1 MDKIPLITELNEKT
15 RKKDEFEIALERSG
29 MSLPDED
36 EMEFDMDTDA
46 EDVDSGGEED
56 YTSDT
61 GLEDD
66 EIQEI
71 VDWCEEECSDLSDEE
86 LEDTLRDELEEVDI
100 EPEQMDAAIDRV
112 MSMLGRGSDE
122 EDMDDEDLGDEEGFG
137 DEEGIDDEDEF
148 PPEENEEAA
157 KPKRK
162 LHRTSGPVTKKDFD
176 RLYKTSK
183 ELQQRFPNYKPSEEE
198 EEDRF
203 LDLGDLEFDP
213 ETDFR
218 PEEDPDA
225 EFVIDPK
232 KHFRDY
238 VRGEENEY

>member
-1 MDKIPLITELNEKT
+1 MDRIPLITELNERT

-36 EMEFDMDTDA
+36 EMEFDTDPDA
-46 EDVDSGGEED
+46 EEVDSIDDED

-122 EDMDDEDLGDEEGFG
+122 EDLDDDGEDLDDEEGFG
-137 DEEGIDDEDEF
+137 DEEGMGDEDEF
-148 PPEENEEAA
+148 PPEEDEEL
-157 KPKRK
+157 P
-162 LHRTSGPVTKKDFD
+162 
-176 RLYKTSK
+176 
-183 ELQQRFPNYKPSEEE
+183 
-198 EEDRF
+198 

-213 ETDFR
+213 ERDFR
-218 PEEDPDA
+218 PEEDPDDF
-225 EFVIDPK
+225 EIDPRHLRTDDEMREKPLVIDPK

>member
-1 MDKIPLITELNEKT
+1 MDKIPLITELNDKT
-15 RKKDEFEIALERSG
+15 RQKDEFELALERSG
-29 MSLPDED
+29 FSLPSDDEGMD
-36 EMEFDMDTDA
+36 DDMGDMDDMEADDDMDIDTGD
-46 EDVDSGGEED
+46 EEG

-122 EDMDDEDLGDEEGFG
+122 EDMDDEGMDDEEGFG
-137 DEEGIDDEDEF
+137 DEEGMGDEDEF
-148 PPEENEEAA
+148 PPEENEEDL
-157 KPKRK
+157 PIDISDPER
-162 LHRTSGPVTKKDFD
+162 DF
-176 RLYKTSK
+176 R
-183 ELQQRFPNYKPSEEE
+183 N
-198 EEDRF
+198 
-203 LDLGDLEFDP
+203 LDPARSFQDEMGDHEFDP

-225 EFVIDPK
+225 EFEFDPADFRDETEDEFVVDPK

-238 VRGEENEY
+238 VRGEEDKYK